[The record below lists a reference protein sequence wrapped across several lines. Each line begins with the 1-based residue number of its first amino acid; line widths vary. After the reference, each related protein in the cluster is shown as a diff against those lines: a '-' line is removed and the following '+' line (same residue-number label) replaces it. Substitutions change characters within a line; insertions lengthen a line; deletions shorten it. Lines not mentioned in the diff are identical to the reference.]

1 MRRPWAGFFGP
12 FGPLGLGGGWY
23 GGRGRG
29 GLAKAAAGIPKTL
42 PRRLLAGTVLLE
54 DGEDGFLGVEAVFC
68 FCEDGVGVGFE
79 DFGGDF
85 LFAVGGEAVHDED
98 VFAGAGD
105 EVGVDLVGLE
115 VGDAFS
121 GFIFLAHA
129 DPDVGVED
137 VGVFDGFDGVRFDG
151 DVAAFEFAE
160 EFGGRL
166 VAFGGAD
173 DELEAEFFSGPHP

>member
-1 MRRPWAGFFGP
+1 MSPLRWSEARAGRRT
-12 FGPLGLGGGWY
+12 LI
-23 GGRGRG
+23 
-29 GLAKAAAGIPKTL
+29 AGISEAL
-42 PRRLLAGTVLLE
+42 PRRLFAGAVLLE

-68 FCEDGVGVGFE
+68 FCEDGIGVGFE

-85 LFAVGGEAVHDED
+85 LFAVGREAVHDED

-105 EVGVDLVGLE
+105 EGGVDLVGLE

-137 VGVFDGFDGVRFDG
+137 VGVFDGFDGIGFDG

-173 DELEAEFFSGPHP
+173 DELEAEFFGGPHP